1 MEFYNLVKENLE
13 YLSKNNYEFK
23 KFSKSTRT
31 SKEAADAIGCD
42 VAQIGK
48 SIIFKGENSE
58 KPYLVIASG
67 KNRINEAEISKIV
80 GEPIKKG
87 DAEFVKEKTGY
98 IIGGVPPFGHDEDL
112 FDYKE
117 IWCAGGT
124 PFSVFKISPEE
135 KIINVK

>member
-1 MEFYNLVKENLE
+1 
-13 YLSKNNYEFK
+13 
-23 KFSKSTRT
+23 
-31 SKEAADAIGCD
+31 
-42 VAQIGK
+42 
-48 SIIFKGENSE
+48 
-58 KPYLVIASG
+58 LVIASG

-98 IIGGVPPFGHDEDL
+98 IIGGVPPFGHKEYIETYIDEDL
-112 FDYKE
+112 FDYNE

-124 PFSVFKISPEE
+124 PFSVFKISPDDLLRITKG